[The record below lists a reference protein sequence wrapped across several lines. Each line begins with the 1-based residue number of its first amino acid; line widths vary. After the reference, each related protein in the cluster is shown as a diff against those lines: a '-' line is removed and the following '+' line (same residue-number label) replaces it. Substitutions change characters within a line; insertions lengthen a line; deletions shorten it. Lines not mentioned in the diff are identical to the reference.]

1 VIGALVENR
10 QIIRNVERIVEV
22 RRAVDGDFV
31 VTAGSTTMNTVMGRA
46 RRRGNYGERGVE
58 IDTAEL
64 VEGNCCRQVAPSG
77 GP

>member
-1 VIGALVENR
+1 
-10 QIIRNVERIVEV
+10 
-22 RRAVDGDFV
+22 
-31 VTAGSTTMNTVMGRA
+31 MNTVMGRA